1 VEASGETLSVL
12 GLQQLNTIPK
22 LIISKSFDQYK
33 SAQDLACSQNIDQ
46 DGIDRQKYLFS
57 LLFETNPLDQIC
69 DSRVI
74 LSFRPLKMVYDAQ
87 TIIKIMNIFTTQQSN
102 VTTQYVKFTFYL
114 LYNLIVDSKISEI
127 YYMYIIK
134 LHIFLI
140 FTFQFFL
147 QYFSVIF

>member
-1 VEASGETLSVL
+1 MEASGETLSVL

-33 SAQDLACSQNIDQ
+33 SAQDLACSQNVDQ
-46 DGIDRQKYLFS
+46 DSIDRQKYLFS
-57 LLFETNPLDQIC
+57 FLFETNPLDQIC

-87 TIIKIMNIFTTQQSN
+87 TIIKIMNIFTIQQSN
-102 VTTQYVKFTFYL
+102 VTTQYVEYTFYL
-114 LYNLIVDSKISEI
+114 LYNLIVDNKISEI
-127 YYMYIIK
+127 YI
-134 LHIFLI
+134 LI
-140 FTFQFFL
+140 FFIFNFQFFL